1 MIDVE
6 SAIFSEIATALRDA
20 FDDIYVAGEYV
31 AQPPRFPAVLLVE
44 MDNTVY
50 PSGRDSGGI
59 ENYADVMYQVDVFSN
74 RVRGKKAECKAI
86 ISLIDS
92 EFARLGFTRSFL
104 NPVQNMND
112 ATIYRMT
119 GRYRAVVGK
128 DNYVYRR

>member
-59 ENYADVMYQVDVFSN
+59 ENYADVMYQVD
-74 RVRGKKAECKAI
+74 AT
-86 ISLIDS
+86 
-92 EFARLGFTRSFL
+92 LGFPGRS
-104 NPVQNMND
+104 D
-112 ATIYRMT
+112 
-119 GRYRAVVGK
+119 GK
-128 DNYVYRR
+128 EFSYNEGYLF